1 MATNITTSSVLDCYA
16 MNGNQNPD
24 TRENIM
30 SNFPSITIA
39 GRRIASDEMPYVI
52 AEMSANHNGN
62 IETAFKLIEAAK
74 QAGADAVKLQ
84 TYRPDT
90 ITLNCDT
97 EDFRIRG
104 GLWDGRTLYELYEE
118 AHMPWDWHA
127 PLFAHARKHG
137 ITIFSSPFDNT
148 AVDLLEDLNAPAYKI
163 ASFEAVDIPLIKYV
177 ASTGKPMIISTGM
190 ADAEEIGEAI
200 DAAREGGCKELAI
213 LHCVSGYPAPAEDY
227 NLHTITDMIRRFGL
241 TVGLSDHTL
250 DNTTAIASVAT
261 GAAIIEKHFTLDRN
275 GGGPDDS
282 FSLEP
287 VELTALCNG
296 SRTAWAALG
305 RVDYGRKSSEQGN
318 VKFRRS
324 LYFVRDLKAGE
335 TVSADCMRSV
345 RPGFGASP
353 RMFEKIVGLKLN
365 CDVQKNTPVKMDFF
379 DLPAMSIIYEDKLP

>member
-1 MATNITTSSVLDCYA
+1 
-16 MNGNQNPD
+16 MNSQ
-24 TRENIM
+24 I
-30 SNFPSITIA
+30 SID
-39 GRRIASDEMPYVI
+39 GRRIGADHAPYVI

-62 IETAFKLIEAAK
+62 IETAFKIIQAAK

-97 EDFRIRG
+97 KDFRISG

-118 AHMPWDWHA
+118 AHMPWEWHA

-163 ASFEAVDIPLIKYV
+163 ASFEAVDHALIKYV

-190 ADAEEIGEAI
+190 ADAEEIQEAI

-213 LHCVSGYPAPAEDY
+213 LHCVSGYPAPSEDY
-227 NLHTITDMIRRFGL
+227 NLRTIPDMIQRFGL
-241 TVGLSDHTL
+241 VTGLSDHTL
-250 DNTTAIASVAT
+250 DNTTAITSVAM
-261 GAAIIEKHFTLDRN
+261 GASIIEKHFTLDRK

-287 VELTALCNG
+287 AELAAMCKD
-296 SRTAWAALG
+296 SKTAWAALG
-305 RVDYGRKSSEQGN
+305 RIDYGRKSSEQGN

-324 LYFVRDLKAGE
+324 LYFVKDLKAGDVI
-335 TVSADCMRSV
+335 TPDAVRSV
-345 RPGFGASP
+345 RPGFGLAP
-353 RMFEKIVGLKLN
+353 KYLTKILGKKIKVP
-365 CDVQKNTPVKMDFF
+365 VSINTPVKQDVFH
-379 DLPAMSIIYEDKLP
+379 